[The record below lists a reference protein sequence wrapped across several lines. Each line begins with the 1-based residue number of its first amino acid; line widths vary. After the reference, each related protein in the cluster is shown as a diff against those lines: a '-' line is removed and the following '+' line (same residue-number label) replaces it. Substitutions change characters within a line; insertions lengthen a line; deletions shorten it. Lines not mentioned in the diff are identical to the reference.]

1 MIKPRIHSSA
11 TAGLRVALAL
21 TLSLAAG
28 ACGKKPERTAEPPP
42 AAAEKSPAAA
52 TPPAPPAPA
61 TTAVTLQLNWTPEP
75 EFGGFYAAVHDK
87 LYEHEGLDVTIKA
100 GGAGVQTW
108 KMVATGDVPFAIA
121 EGGEILRAR
130 LKDADLVA
138 LYAVYQT
145 SPQALMVHKAS
156 GVTSLEQIFTS
167 GKIKKV
173 AMESGLPYVKF
184 LEKKYGFGKVEVV
197 QHGGNLSL
205 FLNDPKMAQQCFAF
219 AEPLSAKE
227 KGVEVTA
234 FSTAEAGFNPYIAVV
249 ITSRK
254 YLTEHRAVVDG
265 FVRATRAGWKAY
277 LDDARPTNDYLKTQQ
292 ATMTVDAMN
301 QAADLQKPY
310 VVGDGQTKYLG
321 YMSDERWKAF
331 AQQLHDL
338 GEIDQVADVT
348 SAFLNVEPK

>member
-1 MIKPRIHSSA
+1 MINRPIDPSA
-11 TAGLRVALAL
+11 RRHRPVVLGLALAACL
-21 TLSLAAG
+21 G
-28 ACGKKPERTAEPPP
+28 ACKKPEPTTGEAPGSAAP
-42 AAAEKSPAAA
+42 AAAPK
-52 TPPAPPAPA
+52 
-61 TTAVTLQLNWTPEP
+61 TAVTLQLNWTPEP

-87 LYEHEGLDVTIKA
+87 LYERAGIDVAIKA

-121 EGGEILRAR
+121 EAGEILRAR
-130 LKDADLVA
+130 LQDADLVA

-156 GVTSLEQIFTS
+156 GVTSLEDLFTS

-184 LEKKYGFGKVEVV
+184 LEKKYGFAKVEVV
-197 QHGGNLSL
+197 QHGGNLTL
-205 FLNDPKMAQQCFAF
+205 FLNDPAMAQQCFAF

-227 KGVEVTA
+227 KGVDVTA
-234 FSTAEAGFNPYIAVV
+234 FSTAGAGFNPYIAVV

-254 YLTEHRAVVDG
+254 YLTEHRPLVES

-277 LDDARPTNDYLKTQQ
+277 LDDPRPTNEYLKTQQ
-292 ATMTVDAMN
+292 ATMTVEAMN

-310 VVGDGQTKYLG
+310 VLGDDKTQDLG
-321 YMSDERWKAF
+321 IMSEQRWRAF
-331 AQQLHDL
+331 ADQLHDL
-338 GEIDQVADVT
+338 GEIDQVADV
-348 SAFLNVEPK
+348 AKGFVNVESK